1 MNRFLLFSSLFL
13 MSFYPLEVQAKS
25 FKDLCLQVPE
35 CATVQTKCKN
45 NEKCYKKEFTRT
57 KSNLKKMKI
66 IGGDSSINPN
76 NKKFK
81 NLFKKK

>member
-1 MNRFLLFSSLFL
+1 
-13 MSFYPLEVQAKS
+13 MSFYPSEVQAKS
-25 FKDLCLQVPE
+25 FKDLCLEVPQ

-45 NEKCYKKEFTRT
+45 NEKCYQKEYKRIKNT
-57 KSNLKKMKI
+57 SKKMKK

-81 NLFKKK
+81 NPFKKK

>member
-1 MNRFLLFSSLFL
+1 
-13 MSFYPLEVQAKS
+13 MSFYSSKVQAKS

-35 CATVQTKCKN
+35 CATAQIKCKN
-45 NEKCYKKEFTRT
+45 NEKCYKKEFTRIN
-57 KSNLKKMKI
+57 KSTLKKMKK

-81 NLFKKK
+81 NPFKNN